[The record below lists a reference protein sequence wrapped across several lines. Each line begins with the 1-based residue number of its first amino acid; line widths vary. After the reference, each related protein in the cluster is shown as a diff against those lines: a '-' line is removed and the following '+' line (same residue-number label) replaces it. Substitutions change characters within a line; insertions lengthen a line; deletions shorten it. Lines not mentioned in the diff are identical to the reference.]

1 MNDTIRHDKD
11 GGFTVIPEKVMELK
25 RAEQILKNQNEWL
38 WDDNTG
44 LIPDMSKYAKEVS
57 LDNIEQM
64 LLETI
69 ADFLDEES
77 IRLDETIGLF
87 YDPVERDKSE
97 LHIRMAKSAMVEYR
111 NTIVDHL
118 TDNK

>member
-1 MNDTIRHDKD
+1 
-11 GGFTVIPEKVMELK
+11 
-25 RAEQILKNQNEWL
+25 
-38 WDDNTG
+38 
-44 LIPDMSKYAKEVS
+44 MSKYAKEVS

-77 IRLDETIGLF
+77 IILEETIGLF

-97 LHIRMAKSAMVEYR
+97 LHIRMAKAAMVEYR
-111 NTIVDHL
+111 NTIIDHL

>member
-1 MNDTIRHDKD
+1 
-11 GGFTVIPEKVMELK
+11 
-25 RAEQILKNQNEWL
+25 
-38 WDDNTG
+38 
-44 LIPDMSKYAKEVS
+44 MSKYAKELS

-77 IRLDETIGLF
+77 TLIDEAIGLF

-97 LHIRMAKSAMVEYR
+97 LHIRMAKAAMVEYK

-118 TDNK
+118 TDKK

>member
-1 MNDTIRHDKD
+1 
-11 GGFTVIPEKVMELK
+11 
-25 RAEQILKNQNEWL
+25 
-38 WDDNTG
+38 
-44 LIPDMSKYAKEVS
+44 MSKYAKEVS

-77 IRLDETIGLF
+77 TSINEAIGLF

-97 LHIRMAKSAMVEYR
+97 LHIRMTKAAMVEYK
-111 NTIVDHL
+111 NTIIYQS
-118 TDNK
+118 TDKK